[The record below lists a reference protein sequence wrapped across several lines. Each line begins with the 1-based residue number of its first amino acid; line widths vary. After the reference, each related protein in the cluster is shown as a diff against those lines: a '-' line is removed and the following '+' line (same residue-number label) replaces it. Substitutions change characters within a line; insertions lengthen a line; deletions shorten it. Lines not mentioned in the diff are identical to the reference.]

1 MGETSITRKEK
12 SMYVIYDTKDHE
24 QCMGVFDKTKDV
36 AAYFETSKESI
47 RTSIARKH
55 KRKGRYIIEKVEE

>member
-1 MGETSITRKEK
+1 
-12 SMYVIYDTKDHE
+12 MYVIYDTKDHE